1 MNTKRTCGRL
11 IYAAPELCADLL
23 YAGGFNAPDSI
34 VWFETEACTA
44 IVVSI
49 LEYERACS
57 QAKKKVRVLLREEF
71 FRKEDKTR
79 SDDLLLLRISEQFGI
94 NEWSVPAEF
103 PLLTADYLRSNGIRV
118 IPGSSFFPK
127 REFKTSAE
135 EKKLARAMQIT
146 QESMMLTKE
155 ILHQAVI
162 RKHSKLYYR
171 KKLLTSELLRME
183 IEGFLKAH
191 GFTAA
196 RTITAHGTQC
206 SQPHNV
212 GSGPILAGET
222 IVVDIFPRDDESGYW
237 GDMTR
242 TFVKGEPLPVVK
254 RAYDAV
260 LAASAAA
267 EKMIRAGV
275 IAADVHKKAAEIM
288 GNAGF
293 VTGKTPDGIPCG
305 FIHGLGHGVGLEIH
319 EAPRVS
325 PANPTP
331 LKKGQVISNEP
342 GLYHP
347 SWGGIRLEDVLIVTE
362 SGSRNFY
369 SMPKTLSPDE

>member
-1 MNTKRTCGRL
+1 MKKKSCGRL
-11 IYAAPELCADLL
+11 ICAAPEFCADLL

-34 VWFETEACTA
+34 VWFQTSGFQA

-49 LEYERACS
+49 LEYERATV
-57 QAKKKVRVLLREEF
+57 QAKKNIRVLPLEEF
-71 FRKEDKTR
+71 FTKEDKFKT
-79 SDDLLLLRISEQFGI
+79 DDLLIRRISEKYGI
-94 NEWSVPAEF
+94 SEWEVPEDFPLAIADLLRKHGISVVPA
-103 PLLTADYLRSNGIRV
+103 GK
-118 IPGSSFFPK
+118 FFPK
-127 REFKTSAE
+127 REFKNSAE
-135 EKKLARAMQIT
+135 IKKIARAMSAT
-146 QESMMLTKE
+146 QDAMNLAKE
-155 ILHQAVI
+155 ILKQSVI
-162 RKHSKLYYR
+162 GKNMMLHCG
-171 KKLLTSELLRME
+171 KKVLTSEVLRME
-183 IEGFLKAH
+183 IEGFLKAR

-222 IVVDIFPRDDESGYW
+222 VVVDIFPRDDETGYW

-254 RAYDAV
+254 RAYEAV
-260 LAASAAA
+260 LAASQAA
-267 EKMIRAGV
+267 EQMIRAGV
-275 IAADVHKKAAEIM
+275 IAADVHNKAKEIM
-288 GNAGF
+288 ANAGF
-293 VTGKTPDGIPCG
+293 ETGKNKDGIPCG

-325 PANPTP
+325 PANPGP

-347 SWGGIRLEDVLIVTE
+347 SWGGIRLEDVLVVTE
-362 SGSRNFY
+362 TGSINFY
-369 SMPKTLSPDE
+369 TMPKDMIV

>member
-1 MNTKRTCGRL
+1 MKKKSCGRL
-11 IYAAPELCADLL
+11 ICAAPESCADLL

-34 VWFETEACTA
+34 IWFQTSELQA

-49 LEYERACS
+49 LEYERATV
-57 QAKKKVRVLLREEF
+57 QAKKNIRVLPLEEF
-71 FRKEDKTR
+71 FTKEDKLKT
-79 SDDLLLLRISEQFGI
+79 DDFLIQRISEKYGI
-94 NEWSVPAEF
+94 NEWTVPNDF
-103 PLLTADYLRSNGIRV
+103 PLGIADQLRKKGILLKTAGK
-118 IPGSSFFPK
+118 FFPK
-127 REFKTSAE
+127 REFKNAAE
-135 EKKLARAMQIT
+135 IRKIARSMAATEQA
-146 QESMMLTKE
+146 MMLAKE
-155 ILHQAVI
+155 IMAQAKIGKNMILHHGKTIV
-162 RKHSKLYYR
+162 
-171 KKLLTSELLRME
+171 TSEFLRME
-183 IEGFLKAH
+183 IEGFLKAR
-191 GFTAA
+191 GFTASN
-196 RTITAHGTQC
+196 TITAHGTQC

-222 IVVDIFPRDDESGYW
+222 VVVDIFPRDDETGYW

-260 LAASAAA
+260 LAASEAA

-275 IAADVHKKAAEIM
+275 IAADVHNKAKEIM
-288 GNAGF
+288 ASAGF
-293 VTGKTPDGIPCG
+293 KTGKNNDGIPCG

-331 LKKGQVISNEP
+331 LRKGHVISNEP

-347 SWGGIRLEDVLIVTE
+347 AWGGIRLEDVLVVTE
-362 SGSRNFY
+362 NGVRNFFT
-369 SMPKTLSPDE
+369 MPKDLIV